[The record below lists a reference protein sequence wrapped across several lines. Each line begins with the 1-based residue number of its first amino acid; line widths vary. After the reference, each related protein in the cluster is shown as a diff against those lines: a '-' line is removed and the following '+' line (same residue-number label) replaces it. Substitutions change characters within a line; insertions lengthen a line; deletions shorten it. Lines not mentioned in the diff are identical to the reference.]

1 MSLAARMLLLPS
13 WLLLTILVV
22 VAVGLSLA
30 GLRLVTRRIPHHV
43 MKSHN
48 DVAGFIFATI
58 GVMYGVIL
66 GFAIYMVWADFNGTK
81 NTVALECAEILG
93 MHQDLALYPDGQ
105 AAQGIQ
111 AQLIDYTRL
120 VIHDEFPAMARMRNS
135 LPTRGALNRVWISL
149 RELQPGDGHA
159 QIVYQEILEDMNRL
173 EKFRLERLEAA
184 QNELPDVM
192 WLTMIVGA
200 MITISFTFFFGSE
213 NTWAQV
219 IMTALLAA
227 MLSTMIF
234 VVMELDHPFL
244 GDASVK
250 PDHYE
255 RVLEFMV
262 ATDMPGPSQ

>member
-1 MSLAARMLLLPS
+1 MPDEI
-13 WLLLTILVV
+13 T
-22 VAVGLSLA
+22 
-30 GLRLVTRRIPHHV
+30 TRQ
-43 MKSHN
+43 
-48 DVAGFIFATI
+48 
-58 GVMYGVIL
+58 
-66 GFAIYMVWADFNGTK
+66 
-81 NTVALECAEILG
+81 LECAEILG

-135 LPTRGALNRVWISL
+135 VPTRGALNRVWISL

-250 PDHYE
+250 PDHSE